1 MGTLYDYTVVL
12 KFLHQRFPLLVVA
25 VNISRTMT
33 ARTII
38 MIVSWRTSGSTLG
51 TIWPLHIGRPRSVV
65 MALKTP
71 SAVAG
76 STLNLLHLLL
86 LRLLL
91 LILLLLLLLFLLT
104 VEVAGKIKLKAS
116 CRHVQNILRCL
127 WHLSFGTYG
136 NTKEDNQCKPF

>member
-51 TIWPLHIGRPRSVV
+51 TIWPLHNGRPRSVV
-65 MALKTP
+65 MALKTL

-91 LILLLLLLLFLLT
+91 LILLLLLF
-104 VEVAGKIKLKAS
+104 VAAAD
-116 CRHVQNILRCL
+116 R
-127 WHLSFGTYG
+127 
-136 NTKEDNQCKPF
+136 

>member
-25 VNISRTMT
+25 VNISRSMT

-38 MIVSWRTSGSTLG
+38 MIVSWRTGGSTLG
-51 TIWPLHIGRPRSVV
+51 TIWPLHVSRPRSVV

-86 LRLLL
+86 LQLLL
-91 LILLLLLLLFLLT
+91 VLLWLLLLFLLT
-104 VEVAGKIKLKAS
+104 VEVARKIKLKAS

-127 WHLSFGTYG
+127 WHLSFGTQG
-136 NTKEDNQCKPF
+136 NAKENNQCKPF